1 MKRLI
6 LFGDSITAGYSEGEI
21 TLKLNE
27 RIAALE
33 PNIEIIN
40 AGIPGDSTAGGLER
54 VQNHVIRHQPDWV
67 TVFFGANDAS
77 IVYDMPIEKF
87 IKNVIEIVLEIGPER
102 VILIGA
108 PYVCQT
114 LHAIDRP
121 LVRLERYAEAT
132 KKIAAKL
139 KIPYISLL
147 VEMQKSVKP
156 TDYLQKDG
164 LHFSDKGYDLL
175 SELIVKELRKQG

>member
-1 MKRLI
+1 MKKLI

-21 TLKLNE
+21 TLKLND

-33 PNIEIIN
+33 PTIEIIN
-40 AGIPGDSTAGGLER
+40 AGIPGDSTDGGLDR
-54 VQNHVIRHQPDWV
+54 VQNHVIKHQPDWV
-67 TVFFGANDAS
+67 TLFFGANDAA
-77 IVYDMPIEKF
+77 IVYDMPIENF
-87 IKNVIEIVLEIGPER
+87 IKNLIEMILEIGPER

-121 LVRLERYAEAT
+121 LARLERYAEAT

-139 KIPYISLL
+139 NLPYIPLME
-147 VEMQKSVKP
+147 EMQKNP
-156 TDYLQKDG
+156 QPADYLQGDG

-175 SELIVKELRKQG
+175 STLIVTELRKKG